1 MRIEQAET
9 LRDIVDGKVERIFTL
24 PLAFPFMPGPGRPD
38 SGDKHGPDAGNQEQ
52 DDRNRE
58 DGKSSGI
65 EGQMRHGRRVD
76 EHA

>member
-1 MRIEQAET
+1 MCVEQAET
-9 LRDIVDGKVERIFTL
+9 LRNIVDGQVEREFPL
-24 PLAFPFMPGPGRPD
+24 PLAFELAPGPRRPD
-38 SGDKHGPDAGNQEQ
+38 AGNKHGPDAGNQEQ

-58 DGKSSGI
+58 DGESSGI